1 MTILIKDRK
10 VAADNWQ
17 LLKPAAD
24 GSPPEVPPAGD
35 VIEKLIDLYLA
46 RRDSEA
52 ERFVDVVRRIG
63 IEPFKEHVYGG
74 HHQRPAHRDRHVA
87 TA

>member
-1 MTILIKDRK
+1 
-10 VAADNWQ
+10 
-17 LLKPAAD
+17 
-24 GSPPEVPPAGD
+24 

-46 RRDSEA
+46 RRDSEE

-63 IEPFKEHVYGG
+63 IEPFKEHVYGS
-74 HHQRPAHRDRHVA
+74 HHQRPANRDRHVA